1 MKSVCVFCG
10 SNAGA
15 GTGYLQAARHLG
27 GILGERKL
35 RLVYGGAAVGLMG
48 ALADAA
54 LAAGGVV
61 VGVIPEALVQREIA
75 HTGLTELHPV
85 ASMHERKARMAD
97 LADSFIALPG
107 GAGTLEEFFE
117 IWTWGQLGHHRKP
130 VGLLNVDGFFDSMLA
145 FLDHQRRERF
155 MRQEH
160 RDMLLTDTDA
170 ARLLDRFETYLP
182 PTVEKWIRTGER

>member
-10 SNAGA
+10 SNTGA
-15 GTGYLQAARHLG
+15 GTGYLEAARHLG
-27 GILGERKL
+27 RILGERQL

-54 LAAGGVV
+54 LAAGGIV
-61 VGVIPEALVQREIA
+61 VGVIPEALVEREIA
-75 HTGLTELHPV
+75 HSGLTELHAV

-97 LADSFIALPG
+97 LADAFIALPG

-130 VGLLNVDGFFDSMLA
+130 VGLLNVDGFFDSLLS
-145 FLDHQRRERF
+145 FLDHQRRENF
-155 MRQEH
+155 MRREH
-160 RDMLLTDTDA
+160 RDMLMIDTDA
-170 ARLLDRFETYLP
+170 ARLLNRFETYVP